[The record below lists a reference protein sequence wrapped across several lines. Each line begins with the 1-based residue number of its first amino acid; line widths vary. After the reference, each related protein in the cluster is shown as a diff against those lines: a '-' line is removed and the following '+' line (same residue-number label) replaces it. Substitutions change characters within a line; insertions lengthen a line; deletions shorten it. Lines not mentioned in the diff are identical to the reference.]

1 MKNADGESKA
11 LSKILF
17 IEDDPLFRE
26 STKEL
31 LEGEGFFV
39 KEADSKNKAIEIG
52 FEELFDLYLVDINLP
67 EGSGTS
73 FLREIRSF
81 GDLFQTGISSCG
93 FITA

>member
-1 MKNADGESKA
+1 MPVKNADRESKA

-52 FEELFDLYLVDINLP
+52 FEELFDLYLLLWYWYQVC
-67 EGSGTS
+67 SYQ
-73 FLREIRSF
+73 IR
-81 GDLFQTGISSCG
+81 IR
-93 FITA
+93 IV